1 MKKGF
6 LFILF
11 SFCFLIF
18 SFAQTP
24 KEITVLYLLPLH
36 LEESNIDVSKIESDF
51 DIYEI
56 PSFEMI
62 GFWEGAKLA
71 LKTYEDS
78 QNKINVIVRD
88 VSTDEQKL
96 VELLNNSKLMN
107 DVDLIIGP
115 FYGSLFPLA
124 AKYAAEH
131 KITIV
136 NPFSSRTDFVR
147 ENPYV
152 YKIVPPLSSR
162 PESIKK
168 QILTTYSN
176 HQVVLW
182 YDSDDTVELKAY
194 ELYFKENA
202 IPYTLAKVGQGS
214 FSSNLNLTT
223 DKQNVVIALFNN
235 QTQVINQMRLLS
247 GVQNSY
253 PITLV
258 FPEEWL
264 NISSLDDDFYS
275 IRNLYYFS
283 NCFVDINLQSIKD
296 YRVNYVETYQSPC
309 QLDRYSFQGY
319 DITKYFIELFFAGN
333 IEKSVTYTP
342 MAYKFKFKQWTKGGY
357 ENDQIRLIQIQDFQ
371 RKEVNE

>member
-6 LFILF
+6 LYLLF
-11 SFCFLIF
+11 SFCFIF
-18 SFAQTP
+18 YSYAQSP

-36 LEESNIDVSKIESDF
+36 LEESNIDISKIESDF

-56 PSFEMI
+56 PSFEMM

-78 QNKINVIVRD
+78 QNKVNIIVRD
-88 VSTDEQKL
+88 ISTDEKKL
-96 VELLNNSKLMN
+96 MEVLNNAKLMK

-115 FYGSLFPLA
+115 FYGSLFPTA

-131 KITIV
+131 KITII

-168 QILTTYSN
+168 QILTSFPN

-182 YDSDDTVELKAY
+182 YDYDDTLELKEY
-194 ELYFKENA
+194 ELYFKENG
-202 IPYTLAKVGQGS
+202 IPYTLAKMGQGS
-214 FSSNLNLTT
+214 FSLNLNLNV
-223 DKQNVVIALFNN
+223 DKQNIIIALFNN
-235 QTQVINQMRLLS
+235 QTHVINQMRLLS
-247 GVQNSY
+247 GIQNSY
-253 PITLV
+253 PITLI

-275 IRNLYYFS
+275 IKNLYYFT
-283 NCFVDINLQSIKD
+283 NCFVDLNLQMIKD
-296 YRVNYVETYQSPC
+296 FRIIYHETYQSPC

-319 DITKYFIELFFAGN
+319 DITKYFIDLFFAGN
-333 IEKSVTYTP
+333 VEKSVVYSP

-357 ENDQIRLIQIQDFQ
+357 ENDRVRLIQIQDFQ
-371 RKEVNE
+371 KKEVSE

>member
-6 LFILF
+6 LSILF
-11 SFCFLIF
+11 SVCFLF
-18 SFAQTP
+18 VSFAQTP

-36 LEESNIDVSKIESDF
+36 LEESNIDISKIESDF

-62 GFWEGAKLA
+62 GFWEGAQLA

-78 QNKINVIVRD
+78 KNKVNVIVRD
-88 VSTDEQKL
+88 ISTDEQKL
-96 VELLNNSKLMN
+96 IEILNNSKLMN

-115 FYGSLFPLA
+115 FYGSLFPIA

-152 YKIVPPLSSR
+152 YKLIPPLSAR

-168 QILTTYSN
+168 QILNFYPN

-182 YDSDDTVELKAY
+182 YGNGDTLELKAY
-194 ELYFKENA
+194 ELYFQEND
-202 IPYTLAKVGQGS
+202 IPFTLAKLGQGS
-214 FSSNLNLTT
+214 FITNLNLLT
-223 DKQNVVIALFNN
+223 DTQNVVIALFNN

-253 PITLV
+253 PITLI

-275 IRNLYYFS
+275 IKNLYYFT
-283 NCFVDINLQSIKD
+283 NCFVDLNLQTIND
-296 YRVNYVETYQSPC
+296 FRVHYVETYQSPC
-309 QLDRYSFQGY
+309 QLDRYSYQGY
-319 DITKYFIELFFAGN
+319 DITKYFIDLFFTGN

-342 MAYKFKFKQWTKGGY
+342 MAYKLKFKQWTKGGY
-357 ENDQIRLIQIQDFQ
+357 ENDRVRLIQIQDFQ